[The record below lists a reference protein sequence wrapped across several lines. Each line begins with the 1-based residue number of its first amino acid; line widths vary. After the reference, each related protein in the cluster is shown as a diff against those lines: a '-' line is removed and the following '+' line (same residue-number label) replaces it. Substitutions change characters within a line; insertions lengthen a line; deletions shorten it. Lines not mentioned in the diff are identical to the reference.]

1 MRRLRGMLKKIVALI
16 GLLQAA
22 AIITILF
29 SIVTSFDFVHRYI
42 ELYSHFR
49 AQYFAASLLLL
60 VAFAFLRN
68 RVYVI
73 LLLVTTVLN
82 SSYVLPWYF
91 GANRGESD
99 NTIRLLHANVYAGN
113 DRYEQLFE
121 LVEAER
127 PDVIFLQEVT
137 QKWWDATL
145 RLRADYPHNYVEAR
159 EGSFGIAIFSRV
171 ALDSITHVDS
181 PPLDYPTI
189 VATMTVN
196 NEALTLINTHP
207 TIPMSRSQYEARNEQ
222 LRSIAALANQAP
234 GAVVLTGDLN
244 ASVWSRN
251 YRELEASTGLRNTRR
266 GFGILP
272 TWPTFLPFAMIPIDH
287 ALVSDGIGVVETRTG
302 ARIGSDHLPLIVEI
316 AVGK

>member
-1 MRRLRGMLKKIVALI
+1 MLKKTVPLI

-22 AIITILF
+22 AVVTILF
-29 SIVTSFDFVHRYI
+29 SVVTSFDFVHRYI

-49 AQYFAASLLLL
+49 PQYFAASLLLL
-60 VAFAFLRN
+60 IVFTVSRSP
-68 RVYVI
+68 VYAI
-73 LLLVTTVLN
+73 LLLVTTAFN
-82 SSYVLPWYF
+82 ASYVLPWYF
-91 GANRGESD
+91 GVTRVESD
-99 NTIRLLHANVYAGN
+99 NTIKLLHANVYATN
-113 DRYEQLFE
+113 DQYERLFKLIE
-121 LVEAER
+121 KER

-137 QKWWDATL
+137 QKWRDATL
-145 RLRADYPHNYVEAR
+145 RLRGAYPHNYVEAR
-159 EGSFGIAIFSRV
+159 EGSFGIAMFSRL
-171 ALDSITHVDS
+171 ALDSIAHVDS

-196 NEALTLINTHP
+196 NQALTLINTHP
-207 TIPMSRSQYEARNEQ
+207 TIPMSRLQYEARNEQ
-222 LRSIAALANQAP
+222 LGSIAALANRAA

-251 YRELEASTGLRNTRR
+251 YRKLEASTGLRNTRR

-287 ALVSDGIGVVETRTG
+287 ALVSDSIGVVDTRTG

>member
-1 MRRLRGMLKKIVALI
+1 MLKKRVTLI

-22 AIITILF
+22 AIVTILF
-29 SIVTSFDFVHRYI
+29 SVVTSFDFVHRYI

-49 AQYFAASLLLL
+49 LQYFAASLLLL
-60 VAFAFLRN
+60 IVFIVLQSPMYA
-68 RVYVI
+68 V
-73 LLLVTTVLN
+73 LLLVTAVFN
-82 SSYVLPWYF
+82 ASYVLPWYF
-91 GANRGESD
+91 GATRVESD
-99 NTIRLLHANVYAGN
+99 NTIKLLHANVYAGN
-113 DRYEQLFE
+113 DQYERLFE
-121 LVEAER
+121 LIEAEQ

-137 QKWWDATL
+137 QKWRDATL
-145 RLRADYPHNYVEAR
+145 RLRGEYPHNYVAAR
-159 EGSFGIAIFSRV
+159 EGNFGIAMFSRI
-171 ALDSITHVDS
+171 ALDSVEHADS

-207 TIPMSRSQYEARNEQ
+207 TIPMSRLQYEARNEQ
-222 LRSIAALANQAP
+222 LRSIAALANQAA

-244 ASVWSRN
+244 ASVWGRN
-251 YRELEASTGLRNTRR
+251 YRKLEASTGLRNTRR

-287 ALVSDGIGVVETRTG
+287 ALVSDGVGVVETRTG

>member
-1 MRRLRGMLKKIVALI
+1 MLKKRVTLI

-22 AIITILF
+22 AIVTILF

-49 AQYFAASLLLL
+49 LQYFAASLLLL
-60 VAFAFLRN
+60 IVFIVLRSPMYA
-68 RVYVI
+68 V
-73 LLLVTTVLN
+73 LLLVTTVFN
-82 SSYVLPWYF
+82 ASYVLPWYF
-91 GANRGESD
+91 GATRVESD
-99 NTIRLLHANVYAGN
+99 NTIKLLHANVYAGN
-113 DRYEQLFE
+113 DQYERLFE
-121 LVEAER
+121 LIEAEQ
-127 PDVIFLQEVT
+127 PDVIFLQEVSP
-137 QKWWDATL
+137 QWRDATL
-145 RLRADYPHNYVEAR
+145 RLHGDYPHNYVEAR
-159 EGSFGIAIFSRV
+159 EGSFGIAMYSRV
-171 ALDSITHVDS
+171 ALDSVEHADS
-181 PPLDYPTI
+181 PPLGYPTI

-207 TIPMSRSQYEARNEQ
+207 TIPMSRLQYEARNEQ
-222 LRSIAALANQAP
+222 LRSIAALVNQAA

-244 ASVWSRN
+244 ASVWSSN
-251 YRELEASTGLRNTRR
+251 YRKLEASTGLRNTRR

-287 ALVSDGIGVVETRTG
+287 ALVSGGIGVVETRTG

>member
-1 MRRLRGMLKKIVALI
+1 MLKKRVTLI

-22 AIITILF
+22 AIVTILF
-29 SIVTSFDFVHRYI
+29 SVVTSFDFVHRYI

-49 AQYFAASLLLL
+49 LQYFAASLLLL
-60 VAFAFLRN
+60 IVFIVLQSPKYA
-68 RVYVI
+68 V
-73 LLLVTTVLN
+73 LLLVTTAFN
-82 SSYVLPWYF
+82 ASYVLPWYF
-91 GANRGESD
+91 GATRVESGS
-99 NTIRLLHANVYAGN
+99 TIKLLHANVYAGN
-113 DRYEQLFE
+113 DQYERLFE
-121 LVEAER
+121 LIEAEQ

-137 QKWWDATL
+137 QKWRDATL
-145 RLRADYPHNYVEAR
+145 RLRGDYPHNYVAAR
-159 EGSFGIAIFSRV
+159 EGSFGIAMFSRI
-171 ALDSITHVDS
+171 ALDSVEHADS

-207 TIPMSRSQYEARNEQ
+207 TIPMSRLQYEARNEQ
-222 LRSIAALANQAP
+222 LRSIAALVNQAA

-244 ASVWSRN
+244 ASVWSSN
-251 YRELEASTGLRNTRR
+251 YRKLEASTGLRNTRR

-287 ALVSDGIGVVETRTG
+287 ALVSGGIGVVETRTG

>member
-1 MRRLRGMLKKIVALI
+1 MLKRSVTLI

-22 AIITILF
+22 AIVTILF
-29 SIVTSFDFVHRYI
+29 SVVTSFDFVHRYI

-49 AQYFAASLLLL
+49 PQYFAASLLLL
-60 VAFAFLRN
+60 IVFTVLRSP
-68 RVYVI
+68 RYAV
-73 LLLVTTVLN
+73 LLLVTTAFN
-82 SSYVLPWYF
+82 ASYVLPWYF
-91 GANRGESD
+91 GATRVESGS
-99 NTIRLLHANVYAGN
+99 TIKLLHANVHARN
-113 DRYEQLFE
+113 DQYERLFE
-121 LVEAER
+121 LIEAEQ

-137 QKWWDATL
+137 PQWRDATL
-145 RLRADYPHNYVEAR
+145 RLHGDYPHNYVEAR
-159 EGSFGIAIFSRV
+159 EGSFGIAMYSRV
-171 ALDSITHVDS
+171 ALDSVVHVDS

-207 TIPMSRSQYEARNEQ
+207 TIPVLRLQYEARNEQ
-222 LRSIAALANQAP
+222 LRSIAALANQAA

-244 ASVWSRN
+244 ASVWGRS
-251 YRELEASTGLRNTRR
+251 YRKLEASTGLRNTRR